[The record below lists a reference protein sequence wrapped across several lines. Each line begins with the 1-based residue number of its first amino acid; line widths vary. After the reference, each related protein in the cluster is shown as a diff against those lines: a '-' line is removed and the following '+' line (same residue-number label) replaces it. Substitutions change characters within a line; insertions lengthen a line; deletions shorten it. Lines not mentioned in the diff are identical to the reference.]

1 LERSL
6 EIESKETG
14 NTGRFFFFADPLAA
28 ATGVDVDDN
37 GILLVEVVTMVQPA
51 PFAHGNTKPLDD
63 AMFVPRFP
71 CCGGAILCATSALED
86 SLASSPES

>member
-1 LERSL
+1 MERSL

-14 NTGRFFFFADPLAA
+14 NTGRFFFFADPLAVA
-28 ATGVDVDDN
+28 GVDDN

-51 PFAHGNTKPLDD
+51 PFDHGNTKPLDE
-63 AMFVPRFP
+63 AMFVPRFL